1 MNLFDTLTF
10 SPLCLHRKYIEAT
23 NENLNFEVGFK
34 GLCDGDG
41 DGDGDGNDCHDN
53 IRKTT
58 S

>member
-41 DGDGDGNDCHDN
+41 NDCHDN

>member
-41 DGDGDGNDCHDN
+41 DGDGNDCHDY